1 MQTKQ
6 SMYHN
11 DVDIR
16 SCNNGPAHNL
26 SKLRLFST
34 PPMMANHWCSM
45 LFALDRGVFT
55 PLNIMNRARMD
66 LNQTDH
72 FCGWRMVILV
82 LQIWPSAEE
91 GFTFLD
97 NIQWKPQKKISR
109 HTWKS
114 IHFLCLRCSIL
125 AATAVRMWLLRF
137 VVDIF
142 QRHSVVWREDTNTNK
157 D

>member
-16 SCNNGPAHNL
+16 SCNNGQAHNL
-26 SKLRLFST
+26 GKLRLFST

-97 NIQWKPQKKISR
+97 NILWKPQKNIYTYLKVYTFSLLALFNFGSHCCKNVIVEVRSGHFPETFSR
-109 HTWKS
+109 LKG
-114 IHFLCLRCSIL
+114 
-125 AATAVRMWLLRF
+125 
-137 VVDIF
+137 
-142 QRHSVVWREDTNTNK
+142 RHK
-157 D
+157 YK